1 LLGCVLNDT
10 SCIRRIITKLESDM
24 KFQHWL
30 SLHGNELENK
40 KKYHGTIRNKNAP
53 KETTETRN
61 EIVSWRKGLKDV
73 DKA

>member
-1 LLGCVLNDT
+1 
-10 SCIRRIITKLESDM
+10 M